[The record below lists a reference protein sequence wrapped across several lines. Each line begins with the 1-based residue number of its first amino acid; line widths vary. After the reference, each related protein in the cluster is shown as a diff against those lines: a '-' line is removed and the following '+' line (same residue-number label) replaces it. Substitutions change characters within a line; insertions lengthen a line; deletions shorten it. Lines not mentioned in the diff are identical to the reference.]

1 MNNYILDLLQ
11 KALAKFELEQ
21 VPTIQLESPKVA
33 EHGDW
38 STNLAMLLAKPLRQN
53 PRAIAQQLIDA
64 MDVDESILEA
74 VEIAGPGFINFR
86 FSKEHVIQELLSI
99 IEQGNQYGKTEDR
112 KGQKLQIEFVSANPT
127 GPLTVGHGRNAV
139 LGDTIA
145 RLLEWTGAEVHR
157 EYYFN
162 DAGRQM
168 RVLGQSVQARYME
181 ALDLPHEFPEGGYE
195 GEYIKEIA
203 SGIIKE
209 HADSWSKESWE
220 PFKRVAQEAI
230 FEDISGTL
238 ERMNI
243 HMDSYFNEFDLYENG
258 DIEKVLEALKAKD
271 LVYES
276 EGAIWFRTTTF
287 GKEKD
292 TVLVKSSGE
301 PTYRLPD
308 IAYHANKLERGYDE
322 CVDIFGADHIAT
334 DLEISIIQHVQAD
347 VEEAGSVAIPARR
360 LLETLR
366 QLPNITVFFEV
377 DERNNVLFKTDK
389 GTYKLVGDDSDDFPE
404 VPDLF
409 DGVTIE
415 SDTDVIQQAINK
427 TLFAVSNDDLRPA
440 MMGVYFQLGP
450 NASQFVSTDGHRLVK
465 YSTQDITT
473 SEEHSFIVPDKALAL
488 IQKSISDDQTVIR
501 VNQDHVSFKSG
512 DTQLITRLINEQ
524 YPNYESVIPRDN
536 DKFLTIS
543 KDQMLSTVKRVSIFS
558 SSTTRQIRLQLDPDK
573 LTIRAEDL
581 DMSSEAKETIE
592 CDYNNESMEIGF
604 NAKYLSDVLQN
615 IDGDEVSFEFSSPNR
630 AGIVKPTHSGENEE
644 MLMLVMPVML
654 NTYN

>member
-1 MNNYILDLLQ
+1 MKFSVSSSELNKGLSTVIGAVPN
-11 KALAKFELEQ
+11 KATL
-21 VPTIQLESPKVA
+21 P
-33 EHGDW
+33 
-38 STNLAMLLAKPLRQN
+38 
-53 PRAIAQQLIDA
+53 
-64 MDVDESILEA
+64 ILETILFQS
-74 VEIAGPGFINFR
+74 EENSI
-86 FSKEHVIQELLSI
+86 KLS
-99 IEQGNQYGKTEDR
+99 
-112 KGQKLQIEFVSANPT
+112 
-127 GPLTVGHGRNAV
+127 
-139 LGDTIA
+139 
-145 RLLEWTGAEVHR
+145 
-157 EYYFN
+157 
-162 DAGRQM
+162 
-168 RVLGQSVQARYME
+168 
-181 ALDLPHEFPEGGYE
+181 
-195 GEYIKEIA
+195 
-203 SGIIKE
+203 
-209 HADSWSKESWE
+209 
-220 PFKRVAQEAI
+220 
-230 FEDISGTL
+230 
-238 ERMNI
+238 
-243 HMDSYFNEFDLYENG
+243 
-258 DIEKVLEALKAKD
+258 
-271 LVYES
+271 
-276 EGAIWFRTTTF
+276 
-287 GKEKD
+287 
-292 TVLVKSSGE
+292 
-301 PTYRLPD
+301 
-308 IAYHANKLERGYDE
+308 
-322 CVDIFGADHIAT
+322 AT

-415 SDTDVIQQAINK
+415 SDTDVVQQAINK

-473 SEEHSFIVPDKALAL
+473 SEDHSFIVPDKALAL
-488 IQKSISDDQTVIR
+488 IQKSISDEQTTLQVT
-501 VNQDHVSFKSG
+501 QDHVSFKSG

-536 DKFLTIS
+536 DKFLTVG

-558 SSTTRQIRLQLDPDK
+558 SSTTRQIRLQLESDK

-654 NTYN
+654 NTYS

>member
-1 MNNYILDLLQ
+1 MKFSVSSSELNKGLSTVIGAVPN
-11 KALAKFELEQ
+11 KATL
-21 VPTIQLESPKVA
+21 P
-33 EHGDW
+33 
-38 STNLAMLLAKPLRQN
+38 
-53 PRAIAQQLIDA
+53 
-64 MDVDESILEA
+64 ILETILFQS
-74 VEIAGPGFINFR
+74 EENSI
-86 FSKEHVIQELLSI
+86 KLS
-99 IEQGNQYGKTEDR
+99 
-112 KGQKLQIEFVSANPT
+112 
-127 GPLTVGHGRNAV
+127 
-139 LGDTIA
+139 
-145 RLLEWTGAEVHR
+145 
-157 EYYFN
+157 
-162 DAGRQM
+162 
-168 RVLGQSVQARYME
+168 
-181 ALDLPHEFPEGGYE
+181 
-195 GEYIKEIA
+195 
-203 SGIIKE
+203 
-209 HADSWSKESWE
+209 
-220 PFKRVAQEAI
+220 
-230 FEDISGTL
+230 
-238 ERMNI
+238 
-243 HMDSYFNEFDLYENG
+243 
-258 DIEKVLEALKAKD
+258 
-271 LVYES
+271 
-276 EGAIWFRTTTF
+276 
-287 GKEKD
+287 
-292 TVLVKSSGE
+292 
-301 PTYRLPD
+301 
-308 IAYHANKLERGYDE
+308 
-322 CVDIFGADHIAT
+322 AT

-404 VPDLF
+404 VPDLL

-473 SEEHSFIVPDKALAL
+473 PEEHSFIVPDKALAL
-488 IQKSISDDQTVIR
+488 IQKSISDDQTVIH

-536 DKFLTIS
+536 DKFLTIG

-558 SSTTRQIRLQLDPDK
+558 SSTTRQIRLQLDSDK